1 VKHPFLIVF
10 LRNHPFLIVS
20 IIVLNSVRISAAIS
34 RMTVTTGLLRAVTL
48 SSQELLSGTILI
60 NIT

>member
-10 LRNHPFLIVS
+10 LRNHPFLTVS

>member
-20 IIVLNSVRISAAIS
+20 VIVLNSVRISAAIS

>member
-20 IIVLNSVRISAAIS
+20 VIVLNSVCISVAIS